1 MPSSKEILLG
11 LARIATDATA
21 VSIGWHVA
29 LAATAA
35 ALSLG
40 WRPEK
45 RHAAA
50 ALSAPLASVAI
61 VAFAFGNPFNGA
73 AFSLLA
79 AALAVLASRSR
90 PGAVELRADWSAVL
104 GSILIVF
111 GAVYP
116 HFLGDASWVT
126 YLYAAPLGAIP
137 CPTLSVVIGAALIAG
152 GFQLGWWRLALGLAG
167 CFYAIFGVVRLGVT
181 LDVFLLC
188 GALGLLV
195 QYGTDRSLLRK
206 SGLSLSS

>member
-29 LAATAA
+29 VVVTAA
-35 ALSLG
+35 ALALG

-61 VAFAFGNPFNGA
+61 VAFTFDNPFNGA
-73 AFSLLA
+73 VFSLLA
-79 AALAVLASRSR
+79 AALAVLASRAPR
-90 PGAVELRADWSAVL
+90 GAVELRADWSALL
-104 GSILIVF
+104 GSVLIVF
-111 GAVYP
+111 GVVYP
-116 HFLGDASWVT
+116 HFLGDASWFT

-137 CPTLSVVIGAALIAG
+137 CPTLSVVTGAALIAG
-152 GFQLGWWRLALGLAG
+152 GFELGWWRLTLGIAG
-167 CFYAIFGVVRLGVT
+167 CFYGIFGVGRLGVT

-188 GALGLLV
+188 GSLGLLV
-195 QYGTDRSLLRK
+195 QYGRDRSLL
-206 SGLSLSS
+206 SSAAHT